1 MSKNL
6 IEKLKLEF
14 EPSIIDMGYELVD
27 MEFIKENDENYLR
40 FYIYSENGIDID
52 DCEKVSRYLDVKLDE
67 IDPIDVHYYL
77 EVSSPDLNR
86 PLKTDDDLRRNV
98 GEIVEVHLYKKVN
111 GLKDFIG
118 ELKEYNSDEINL
130 LSENIGEVVLNRKD
144 ISLIKIWLEF

>member
-27 MEFIKENDENYLR
+27 IEFIKENDENYLR

-98 GEIVEVHLYKKVN
+98 GEIIEVHLYKKVN
-111 GLKDFIG
+111 GLKDYIG
-118 ELKEYNSDEINL
+118 ELKEYNSEEINL

>member
-27 MEFIKENDENYLR
+27 IEFIKENYENYLR

-98 GEIVEVHLYKKVN
+98 GEIIEVHLYKKVN
-111 GLKDFIG
+111 GLKDYIG
-118 ELKEYNSDEINL
+118 ELKEYNSDEIKL

>member
-27 MEFIKENDENYLR
+27 IEFIKENYENYLS

-98 GEIVEVHLYKKVN
+98 GEIIEVHLYKKVN
-111 GLKDFIG
+111 GLKDYIG
-118 ELKEYNSDEINL
+118 ELKEYNSDEIKL

>member
-27 MEFIKENDENYLR
+27 IEFIKENDENYLR

-98 GEIVEVHLYKKVN
+98 GEIIEVHLYKKVN
-111 GLKDFIG
+111 GLKDYIG